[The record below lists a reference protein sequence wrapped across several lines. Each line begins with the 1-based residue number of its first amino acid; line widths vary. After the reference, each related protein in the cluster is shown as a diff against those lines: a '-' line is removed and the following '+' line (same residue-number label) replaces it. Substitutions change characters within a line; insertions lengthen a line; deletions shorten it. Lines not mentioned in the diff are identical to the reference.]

1 MLKYGWMLAQHS
13 IARMLQGGGR
23 SQMDLKRRTC
33 IYLRLPACLLA
44 CLACLSAWYFRLL
57 YIHCIATVT
66 AAVYLSDSRHLKY
79 ERDASTHDDECVHQ
93 VPDITQV
100 GPGVRDHAEVD
111 YLRDSDIAPG
121 TIPVSCKIRTE
132 LPSSHK

>member
-1 MLKYGWMLAQHS
+1 MEGGLKWISKEGHAS
-13 IARMLQGGGR
+13 I
-23 SQMDLKRRTC
+23 C
-33 IYLRLPACLLA
+33 VCLPACLLA

-79 ERDASTHDDECVHQ
+79 ERDASAHDDECVHQ
-93 VPDITQV
+93 VPDVAQV
-100 GPGVRDHAEVD
+100 GPGVRDHAKVD